1 MLKKPFIVIILA
13 GLYLA
18 SCNKDFSPIGADQ
31 WQPMRPLTSLEKSL
45 VISAEAFG
53 LELFK
58 AIEEEDQNKDIF
70 ISPLS
75 VSMAL
80 GMTLNG
86 ADSSTY
92 QAMRQTLQFADLSNE
107 DINRS
112 YQSLLKLLL
121 NADPKI
127 IMEIANSI
135 WHRDDIPV
143 ELSFLETNRTFF
155 DATIM
160 PMNFSDP
167 ATVSAINNWLYVGRS
182 TRQSYTC

>member
-1 MLKKPFIVIILA
+1 
-13 GLYLA
+13 
-18 SCNKDFSPIGADQ
+18 
-31 WQPMRPLTSLEKSL
+31 
-45 VISAEAFG
+45 
-53 LELFK
+53 
-58 AIEEEDQNKDIF
+58 
-70 ISPLS
+70 
-75 VSMAL
+75 
-80 GMTLNG
+80 
-86 ADSSTY
+86 
-92 QAMRQTLQFADLSNE
+92 MRQTLQFADLSNE